1 MPSDVTLRFAPID
14 LDRCV
19 GWAICEPTPL
29 ASISALPK
37 ILFFVKGCSRSV
49 DINVYGVYRLIMTR
63 KELDAQLNQDGW
75 TLRGS
80 KGSHHVFVHASKAGH
95 LTVPHPKKDLGTGLV
110 QKILKQAGLK

>member
-1 MPSDVTLRFAPID
+1 MASLPHFHSVSIPEIFLVIRCSAGYID
-14 LDRCV
+14 L
-19 GWAICEPTPL
+19 
-29 ASISALPK
+29 
-37 ILFFVKGCSRSV
+37 
-49 DINVYGVYRLIMTR
+49 NVYDVYRAFMTS
-63 KELDAQLNQDGW
+63 KELIALLNQDGW